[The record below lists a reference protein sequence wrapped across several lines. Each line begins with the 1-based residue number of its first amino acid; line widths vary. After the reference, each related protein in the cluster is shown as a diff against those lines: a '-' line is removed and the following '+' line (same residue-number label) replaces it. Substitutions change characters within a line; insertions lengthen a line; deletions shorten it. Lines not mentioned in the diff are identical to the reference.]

1 MQSDEKALAVYA
13 VRRRRFQGFQKKGSA
28 IMNHDGPLALER
40 IREVTTMCDREQPI
54 YEQISGFTVALH
66 VFGYFTCTDLLSADD
81 VDHVAA
87 GEILREE
94 FVRIRRED
102 IPLDYH
108 IARSQDRYLLVI
120 GDPLFPT
127 HFAVL
132 TDVKSPRPYFSKL
145 PLFGSGFDSLEE
157 LKKEF
162 IGIDGLTTDDIAYYK
177 LKRPEPNGKAP
188 GKIYIFR
195 ADGTVVS

>member
-1 MQSDEKALAVYA
+1 
-13 VRRRRFQGFQKKGSA
+13 
-28 IMNHDGPLALER
+28 MNHDGPLALER
-40 IREVTTMCDREQPI
+40 IKEVTRMCDREQPI
-54 YEQISGFTVALH
+54 YEQISNFSISLY
-66 VFGYFTCTDLLSADD
+66 VFGYFPHMDLLSADD

-87 GEILREE
+87 GEILKED

-102 IPLDYH
+102 IPLDYN
-108 IARSQDRYLLVI
+108 IAKSPDRYLLVI

-145 PLFGSGFDSLEE
+145 PLFGSGFDNLEE
-157 LKKEF
+157 LKREF
-162 IGIDGLTTDDIAYYK
+162 IGIDGLTTEDIGYYR
-177 LKRPEPNGKAP
+177 LKRSEPNEKAP